1 MKKSLR
7 NSLLIAGA
15 TTTIGLSS
23 LIGINAVSA
32 KSDNSNLV
40 DKIATKFNLNKSE
53 VQEVFEIDRKEH
65 QEKHRAVQ
73 AKRLQKLVDSGTI
86 TEKQKSAI
94 EAKLKEVRED
104 RDEKREEK
112 DDLDEDDHKQ
122 EMEEHRAELE
132 AWARDEG
139 IDLSKLKGV
148 FMPGGHR
155 GPGGPPPMNSNH

>member
-23 LIGINAVSA
+23 LVGINAVSA
-32 KSDNSNLV
+32 KSENSNLV
-40 DKIATKFNLNKSE
+40 DKIATKFNLNKNE
-53 VQEVFEIDRKEH
+53 VQKVFESERKEH
-65 QEKHRAVQ
+65 EAEREALQE
-73 AKRLQKLVDSGTI
+73 KRLQKLVDTGTL
-86 TEKQKSAI
+86 TAKQKTAI
-94 EAKLKEVRED
+94 EAKLKEVRAERGKNHD
-104 RDEKREEK
+104 
-112 DDLDEDDHKQ
+112 
-122 EMEEHRAELE
+122 EMENLTEDERKAKMEDHRAELE

-155 GPGGPPPMNSNH
+155 GPGGPPPMSNNN

>member
-53 VQEVFEIDRKEH
+53 VQKVFEADRKEH
-65 QEKHRAVQ
+65 QEEHQAIQ

-94 EAKLKEVRED
+94 ETKLKEVRDDREENRNDKADLSDED
-104 RDEKREEK
+104 R
-112 DDLDEDDHKQ
+112 KQ
-122 EMEEHRAELE
+122 EMEKHRTELE

-148 FMPGGHR
+148 FMPGGHK
-155 GPGGPPPMNSNH
+155 GPGGPPPMANNN